1 MNKINQQLRKS
12 VNSEAA
18 KELLDIFYQ
27 LFRISHAGWLSDI
40 EFFLW
45 ESTLGNEEEL
55 PTFAWKTLKQYEVNE
70 LIRLSN
76 LCQGWWVWK
85 DPQGETFVS
94 LNEIQQLYKNWKNSR
109 PKVTPIIEDDT
120 ENPNGIMYKLRQVKI

>member
-1 MNKINQQLRKS
+1 MNRINQELRKS

-18 KELLDIFYQ
+18 KDLLDIFYQ
-27 LFRISHAGWLSDI
+27 LSRISCAGWLSDI

-45 ESTLGNEEEL
+45 KSTLKNEGKL
-55 PTFAWKTLKQYEVNE
+55 PTFAWKTVKQYEVNE

-85 DPQGETFVS
+85 DPQGEKFVS
-94 LNEIQQLYKNWKNSR
+94 LNEMEQLFENWKNSR
-109 PKVTPIIEDDT
+109 PAVPPLLEDDT
-120 ENPNGIMYKLRQVKI
+120 ENPTGIMYKLRQIKI